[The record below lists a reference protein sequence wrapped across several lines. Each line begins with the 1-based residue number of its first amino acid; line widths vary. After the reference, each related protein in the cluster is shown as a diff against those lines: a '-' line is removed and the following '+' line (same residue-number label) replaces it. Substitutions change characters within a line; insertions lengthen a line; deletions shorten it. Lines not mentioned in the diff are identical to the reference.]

1 MKKNAFE
8 EVYPGVWRIRF
19 GTPSAFTPITLRN
32 HPPASCPEDLKH
44 PPLPFDFD
52 RVKFRT
58 ARRGALVSLPAAP
71 GEDFYG
77 LGLQL
82 RSFRQT
88 GKKKHLRVNSDPVAD
103 TGDSHAPVPF
113 LLSTSGY
120 GIFADTLRYA
130 TFYCASHPD
139 GVTDREGSGDA
150 AGALSDDTGSLYAA
164 GDAAASSS
172 VVIDIPAESGVDIY
186 VFGGPDMRRALR
198 RYIMFSG
205 GGAMPPMWGLG
216 VCYRGYVGNDGE
228 TTLKLARELR
238 DGHMPCDCF
247 GLEPGWQS
255 RSYSCSYV
263 WDRERFPDPEKIVG
277 GLREMGFR
285 INLWEHA
292 FVNAAA
298 PFYRE
303 IRPRSGNM
311 EVWQGLVPDFSTSE
325 ARAVYGRYHY
335 ENFFSRGIDAFK
347 IDECDNSDF
356 IASAWSFPEYAE
368 FPSGMDGEEMH
379 SAFGNLCMKMMDEA
393 AAPLGRRLWHNIRNA
408 HALAAPEPFVLY
420 SDLYRMDDFIRGL
433 ANAAFSGLLWSPE
446 VRQCQ
451 SDEELIRRLQLVVFS
466 PMALVNGWMIK
477 MPPWRQVDVE
487 LNKQGIVSPT
497 ADALTALCREV
508 LKMRMRLL
516 PLLYTAFAEYAFEG
530 VPPVRPLVTDYTD
543 DPGTREV
550 EDEFLI
556 GRDLLF
562 APVTAPERGREVYFP
577 EGVWHHYSDGRSFR
591 GGQRLRL
598 ECGVGE
604 FLLFVRDGA
613 VIPWADPVE
622 HVAEDTVFRLVPR
635 IYGSGEGI
643 CRLYDGDMDLAPA
656 PADAWLEL
664 RCRGGRYELS
674 RESRIYRCADAIR
687 IREDD
692 GHAE

>member
-1 MKKNAFE
+1 MSRNRFD

-19 GTPSAFTPITLRN
+19 GEPSAFTPITLRN
-32 HPPASCPEDLKH
+32 RPPAACPEDIGN
-44 PPLPFDFD
+44 PPLPFDLEK
-52 RVKFRT
+52 VTFRA
-58 ARRGALVSLPAAP
+58 ARRGALVSIPVSP

-88 GKKKHLRVNSDPVAD
+88 GKKKHLRVNSDPAAD

-120 GIFADTLRYA
+120 GIFVDTLRYA

-139 GVTDREGSGDA
+139 GVADREKSGPGD
-150 AGALSDDTGSLYAA
+150 LSDNTDTLYAA
-164 GDAAASSS
+164 GENAGPGA
-172 VVIDIPAESGVDIY
+172 VVVDVPAEAGVDVY

-216 VCYRGYVGNDGE
+216 VCYRGYTGNDGE
-228 TTLKLARELR
+228 TTLRLAREIR
-238 DGHMPCDCF
+238 DEHMPCDCF
-247 GLEPGWQS
+247 GIEPGWQS

-263 WDRERFPDPEKIVG
+263 WDSGRFPKPEETVG
-277 GLREMGFR
+277 ELRRMGFR

-303 IRPRSGNM
+303 IRPWSGNM
-311 EVWQGLVPDFSTSE
+311 EVWQGLVPDFAVPE
-325 ARAVYGRYHY
+325 ARSIYGRYHR

-356 IASAWSFPEYAE
+356 SASAWSFPEYTE

-379 SAFGNLCMKMMDEA
+379 SAFGNLCMRTMDEA
-393 AAPLGRRLWHNIRNA
+393 SSSLGRRLWHNIRNA
-408 HALAAPEPFVLY
+408 HALAAPEPYVLY
-420 SDLYRMDDFIRGL
+420 SDLYRFDDFVRGL
-433 ANAAFSGLLWSPE
+433 ANAAFAGLLWSPE
-446 VRQCQ
+446 VRQCE
-451 SDEELIRRLQLVVFS
+451 SDEELIRRLQLVIFS

-477 MPPWRQVDVE
+477 MPPWKQVDIE
-487 LNKQGIVSPT
+487 LNKRGVISPD
-497 ADALTALCREV
+497 ADAVTALCREV
-508 LKMRMRLL
+508 LNMRMRLL
-516 PLLYTAFAEYAFEG
+516 PVWYTAFAEYAFEG

-543 DPGTREV
+543 DPAVRDI
-550 EDEFLI
+550 EDEFLV

-577 EGVWHHYSDGRSFR
+577 EGVWHHYADGRSFR
-591 GGQRLRL
+591 GGRRLRL

-613 VIPWADPVE
+613 VIPWAEPVE
-622 HVAEDTVFRLVPR
+622 HVADDTVFRLKPR
-635 IYGSGEGI
+635 FYGQGGGS
-643 CRLYDGDMDLAPA
+643 CRLYDGDMNSDPA

-664 RCRGGRYELS
+664 RCNRDKYEFS
-674 RESRIYRCADAIR
+674 RESMLYSLK
-687 IREDD
+687 
-692 GHAE
+692 